1 MKGKLI
7 FRVPH
12 LVQWSRL
19 LWCRGR
25 KKLWVQKKG
34 SEGKARLTSCRET
47 DRVRMHW
54 FQLKAIEAVIQK
66 SQSIVNGTKFKY
78 QRAFVF
84 VQMWCHVNVSCS
96 NSFVFINEN
105 NRFHQSRMMTTFHHT
120 HGSCSN
126 MFCPPASTT
135 EWSFSRKAL
144 SLTSQAWNYNSQ
156 QPRPTLSLLYLLLHC
171 REHQNQYSHGLR
183 PVCMLR

>member
-1 MKGKLI
+1 M
-7 FRVPH
+7 
-12 LVQWSRL
+12 
-19 LWCRGR
+19 
-25 KKLWVQKKG
+25 QKKG
-34 SEGKARLTSCRET
+34 SEGKARLTSCRES

-54 FQLKAIEAVIQK
+54 FQLKAVEAVIQK
-66 SQSIVNGTKFKY
+66 PQSIVNGTKFKY

-156 QPRPTLSLLYLLLHC
+156 QPRPTLSLLYLLLPC
-171 REHQNQYSHGLR
+171 RGHHNQYSHGLR
-183 PVCMLR
+183 PVCVCVNILTCSSSVLFVCIGTCI